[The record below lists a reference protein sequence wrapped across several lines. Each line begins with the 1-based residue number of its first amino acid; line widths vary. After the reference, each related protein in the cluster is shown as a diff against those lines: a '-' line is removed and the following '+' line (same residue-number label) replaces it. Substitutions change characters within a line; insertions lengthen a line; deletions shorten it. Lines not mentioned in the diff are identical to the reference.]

1 MIKNYRLLSII
12 FSIILIFLSCSLI
25 GINEFDEYIIKNRWT
40 GETVFFSDVNSQILK
55 QKYINRGWSKIN
67 KDKSVPYF
75 KLKNHKGVVL
85 GNYFINQKEY
95 LIVQLKNGKKYK
107 WEKNH
112 LQIDDK
118 ALPNHLC
125 RLKILNDAKG
135 MIGKHIWLN
144 NVAADTIFINNTG
157 LVFNRFKKVK
167 IIDTKVYTNGGRDWP
182 VWLVIKSDNEFNVEV
197 RYNGKNKTEGK
208 QNYYFENDPLP
219 KKWGKD
225 ILNKIM
231 SGKIIY
237 GMNESQVRVSI
248 GNPNIINNT
257 SSRHSVSEQW
267 IYGNNIG
274 NKKYLLFEYGKL
286 VSM

>member
-107 WEKNH
+107 WEKNY

-118 ALPNHLC
+118 AFPNHLC

-231 SGKIIY
+231 SGKIDY

>member
-1 MIKNYRLLSII
+1 MNSL
-12 FSIILIFLSCSLI
+12 FFSCSLI

-125 RLKILNDAKG
+125 RLKILNDAKE

-144 NVAADTIFINNTG
+144 NVTADTIFINNTG

-167 IIDTKVYTNGGRDWP
+167 II
-182 VWLVIKSDNEFNVEV
+182 
-197 RYNGKNKTEGK
+197 
-208 QNYYFENDPLP
+208 
-219 KKWGKD
+219 
-225 ILNKIM
+225 
-231 SGKIIY
+231 
-237 GMNESQVRVSI
+237 
-248 GNPNIINNT
+248 
-257 SSRHSVSEQW
+257 
-267 IYGNNIG
+267 
-274 NKKYLLFEYGKL
+274 
-286 VSM
+286 